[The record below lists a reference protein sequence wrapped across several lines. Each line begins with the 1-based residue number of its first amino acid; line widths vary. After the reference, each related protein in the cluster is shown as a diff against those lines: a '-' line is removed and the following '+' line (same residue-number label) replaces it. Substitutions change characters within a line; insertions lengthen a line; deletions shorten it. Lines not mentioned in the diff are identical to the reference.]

1 MALVSGLHV
10 RFLILWNLD
19 EFEGEKISFRGGSE
33 GSGSPFPNFH
43 TVIGQS
49 EGCALNL
56 EQDAVRAYIW
66 ASMY

>member
-10 RFLILWNLD
+10 HFLILWILD
-19 EFEGEKISFRGGSE
+19 EFEGENITFREGSE
-33 GSGSPFPNFH
+33 DSGTPFPNLH
-43 TVIGQS
+43 TVIRQS

-56 EQDAVRAYIW
+56 EQDAVGAYIW